1 LNYVIFPAK
10 IQISKHIDVPY
21 IHVYVWFKDAKHVI
35 WMWILLIP
43 KNINLLD
50 RIWSSL
56 ANKLHILAQQVDI
69 FGINQYLKSLNI
81 EKISTYDLCNPG
93 PSLGQAQNYLYIVIC
108 DTPHVVVL
116 FIDCKHQQQIVWV
129 LWFFIAVYV
138 YVIWMW
144 INWYRKR

>member
-1 LNYVIFPAK
+1 MVNNSI
-10 IQISKHIDVPY
+10 ISTKQKTASH
-21 IHVYVWFKDAKHVI
+21 
-35 WMWILLIP
+35 
-43 KNINLLD
+43 
-50 RIWSSL
+50 
-56 ANKLHILAQQVDI
+56 
-69 FGINQYLKSLNI
+69 LKSLNI

-93 PSLGQAQNYLYIVIC
+93 PSLGQAQNYLYIIIC

-144 INWYRKR
+144 IDWYRKYQPVEPEYEVCWRVSFIFCRAGWYFSVSIIFTFIWHV